1 MTLTTETAES
11 TRIQDFLKNQ
21 WLSALKSALCKKH
34 AIDCILLL
42 YLGKG
47 RHKDAML
54 FMENLELPF
63 SDGAYYARMKEL
75 TKLGLA
81 KQIPIDAHRNYYTK
95 TKLCEKV
102 AKLLIGFFEALT
114 E

>member
-1 MTLTTETAES
+1 MTNPES
-11 TRIQDFLKNQ
+11 NRIQHVLKDR
-21 WLSALKSALCKKH
+21 WFSAIKSALGKKH
-34 AIDCILLL
+34 SVDCILLL

-54 FMENLELPF
+54 FMENLGVPF
-63 SDGAYYARMKEL
+63 SDGAYYARLKEL

-95 TKLCEKV
+95 TELCEEV
-102 AKLLIGFFEALT
+102 AKLLIGFFETLA

>member
-1 MTLTTETAES
+1 MTDPES
-11 TRIQDFLKNQ
+11 NRIQHILKDR
-21 WLSALKSALCKKH
+21 WFSTIKSALGKKH

-42 YLGKG
+42 YLDKG
-47 RHKDAML
+47 HHKDAMF
-54 FMENLELPF
+54 FMENLGLPF

-95 TKLCEKV
+95 TELCEKA
-102 AKLLIGFFEALT
+102 AKLLIDFFGTLAE
-114 E
+114 